1 MKALVTGATGFVG
14 EYLCRYLVSIGYEVW
29 GTSRRSSPVM
39 ADEWKIVTLNLND
52 QGAILSLLNDIK
64 PDEIYH
70 LAGQS
75 SVKYSWNNKIETMD
89 SNFGVTMNLLEA
101 LVSSTISTQSKLLV
115 VGSSEEYG
123 KVCTDSMPISE
134 TTPLNPISPY
144 GVSKASV
151 HLLSKHYINS
161 YGLDIVHARPFNHI
175 GPGQGS
181 GFVAT
186 DFAKQVAE
194 IELGNRVNPEIIV
207 GNLTAKRDFLD
218 VRDIVKA
225 YQMLMVRGKSGEV
238 YNICSSK
245 PVEICYLLNYFVSQ
259 SNKKINVTVDEN
271 LLRPVDF
278 PVYFGNNSRLIAD
291 TGWRRTIPLEISLND
306 IYHFML
312 DIVRRNKLL

>member
-1 MKALVTGATGFVG
+1 
-14 EYLCRYLVSIGYEVW
+14 
-29 GTSRRSSPVM
+29 
-39 ADEWKIVTLNLND
+39 
-52 QGAILSLLNDIK
+52 
-64 PDEIYH
+64 
-70 LAGQS
+70 
-75 SVKYSWNNKIETMD
+75 
-89 SNFGVTMNLLEA
+89 
-101 LVSSTISTQSKLLV
+101 
-115 VGSSEEYG
+115 
-123 KVCTDSMPISE
+123 
-134 TTPLNPISPY
+134 
-144 GVSKASV
+144 
-151 HLLSKHYINS
+151 
-161 YGLDIVHARPFNHI
+161 
-175 GPGQGS
+175 
-181 GFVAT
+181 
-186 DFAKQVAE
+186 
-194 IELGNRVNPEIIV
+194 V